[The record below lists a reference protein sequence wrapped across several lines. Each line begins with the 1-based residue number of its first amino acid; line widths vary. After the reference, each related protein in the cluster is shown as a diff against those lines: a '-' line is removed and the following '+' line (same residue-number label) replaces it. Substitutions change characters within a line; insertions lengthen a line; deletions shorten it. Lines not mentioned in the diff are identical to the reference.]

1 MAAIGR
7 GWSSRLLARGMSEAP
22 LHRAAH
28 PVLGVLRAG
37 VLLGLGWVAAAAL
50 AWELFGVLWAVL
62 LLVIWVLL
70 LRGFHGAVQRL
81 AEAIRE
87 ETARRG

>member
-1 MAAIGR
+1 MKD
-7 GWSSRLLARGMSEAP
+7 AP

-50 AWELFGVLWAVL
+50 AWELFGVLWAAFV
-62 LLVIWVLL
+62 LVIWVLL
-70 LRGFHGAVQRL
+70 LRRFHGAVQAL
-81 AEAIRE
+81 AEAIRK
-87 ETARRG
+87 ETAPRG

>member
-1 MAAIGR
+1 
-7 GWSSRLLARGMSEAP
+7 MSEAP

-50 AWELFGVLWAVL
+50 AWALFGVLWAVFV
-62 LLVIWVLL
+62 LVLWVLL
-70 LRGFHGAVQRL
+70 LRRFHAAVEAL
-81 AEAIRE
+81 ARSLAG
-87 ETARRG
+87 TARE

>member
-1 MAAIGR
+1 VSDGR
-7 GWSSRLLARGMSEAP
+7 

-28 PVLGVLRAG
+28 PALGVLRAG

-62 LLVIWVLL
+62 LLVIWLLL
-70 LRGFHGAVQRL
+70 LRRFHGRFVHLLRL
-81 AEAIRE
+81 FHESEGGR
-87 ETARRG
+87 

>member
-1 MAAIGR
+1 MANDV
-7 GWSSRLLARGMSEAP
+7 SEPP

-50 AWELFGVLWAVL
+50 AWELFGMLWAVFV
-62 LLVIWVLL
+62 LVLWVLL
-70 LRGFHGAVQRL
+70 LRRFHGAVQAL
-81 AEAIRE
+81 AEAIRK
-87 ETARRG
+87 ETAPRG

>member
-1 MAAIGR
+1 
-7 GWSSRLLARGMSEAP
+7 MSDAP

-50 AWELFGVLWAVL
+50 AWELFGMLWAVFV
-62 LLVIWVLL
+62 LVLWVLL
-70 LRGFHGAVQRL
+70 LRRFHGAVETL
-81 AEAIRE
+81 ARRVAE
-87 ETARRG
+87 ETRPRS